1 MTTYQRHDPRRGES
15 GTPGLESREAHG
27 SLRGYVI
34 GYVSAI
40 ALTIA
45 AFSVATSTSMAPFSI
60 EAALAVLAIAQM
72 LIHLIF
78 FLHINTAPVQK
89 TNIMAFAATILIIA
103 IVVIGS
109 IWIMSHLNR
118 NMVPMDHLMRMQR

>member
-1 MTTYQRHDPRRGES
+1 MTTNPRHDPRRGDS
-15 GTPGLESREAHG
+15 RTPGLESQKAHG
-27 SLRGYVI
+27 SLRGYIV

-45 AFSVATSTSMAPFSI
+45 AFATATSTSMAPFSI

-72 LIHLIF
+72 LVHLIF
-78 FLHINTAPVQK
+78 FLHINTAPEQK
-89 TNIMAFAATILIIA
+89 TNVMALLLTLLIIA

-109 IWIMSHLNR
+109 LWIMAHLNQ
-118 NMVPMDHLMRMQR
+118 NMVPMEKVMQMQR

>member
-1 MTTYQRHDPRRGES
+1 MTTNQQHDPRRGAS
-15 GTPGLESREAHG
+15 RTPGLESQQTHG
-27 SLRGYVI
+27 SVRGYVI

-45 AFSVATSTSMAPFSI
+45 AFTVAPSTAMAPFSV

-72 LIHLIF
+72 LVHLIF

-89 TNIMAFAATILIIA
+89 TNIMAFTATMLIIA

-109 IWIMSHLNR
+109 IWIMGHLNR
-118 NMVPMDHLMRMQR
+118 NMVPMDHLMQMQR

>member
-1 MTTYQRHDPRRGES
+1 MTTNERHDPPRGES
-15 GTPGLESREAHG
+15 RTPGMESPEAHG
-27 SLRGYVI
+27 SLRGYII

-45 AFSVATSTSMAPFSI
+45 AFTVVTNTGMAPFSI

-72 LIHLIF
+72 LVHLIF

-89 TNIMAFAATILIIA
+89 TNIMAFTATMLIIA

-109 IWIMSHLNR
+109 MWIMGHLNQ
-118 NMVPMDHLMRMQR
+118 NMVPMDHLMQMQR